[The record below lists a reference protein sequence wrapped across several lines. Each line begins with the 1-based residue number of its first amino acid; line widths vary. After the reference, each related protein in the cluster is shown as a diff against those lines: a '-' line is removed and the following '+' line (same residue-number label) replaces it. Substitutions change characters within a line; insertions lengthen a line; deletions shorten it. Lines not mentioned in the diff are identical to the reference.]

1 MTKKTEQTININIPI
16 ETWDDVEDLRHEL
29 KRKRDDR
36 KLLKKDFIVELIKR
50 GLDAAR
56 GNR

>member
-1 MTKKTEQTININIPI
+1 MSKKTEQTININIPI
-16 ETWDDVEDLRHEL
+16 EIWDDVEDLRHDI